1 MAVDLARKPQISDS
15 WAVLLRE
22 EFEQDYMR
30 DLAVFLRQEKAV
42 GKEIYPPGDQI
53 FAAFNSTD
61 VKDVKVVIIG
71 QDPYHAPRQAHGLCF
86 SVLPG
91 IDPPPSLKNICQEMV
106 SDLGVV
112 QPHAPGSLAGWAAQG
127 VLLLNSVLTVEHSRA
142 ASHQGKGW
150 ERFTDSVV
158 AKLSAQR
165 SGLVYLL
172 WGSYAQKKGAEVN
185 RQNNC
190 ILTAPHPSPLSA
202 YRGFFGC
209 RHFSKAND
217 YLIGQ
222 GQKPIQWQQMAVIE
236 HSQLH
241 KDLS

>member
-1 MAVDLARKPQISDS
+1 MAVDLPRKPQISDS
-15 WAVLLRE
+15 WAALLRD

-30 DLAVFLRQEKAV
+30 DLAAFLRQEKNA
-42 GKEIYPPGDQI
+42 GKKIYPPGEQI

-61 VKDVKVVIIG
+61 VRDVKVVIIG
-71 QDPYHAPRQAHGLCF
+71 QDPYHGPRQAHGLCF
-86 SVLPG
+86 SVVAG
-91 IDPPPSLKNICQEMV
+91 IDAPPSLKNICQEMA
-106 SDLGVV
+106 SDLRVA
-112 QPHAPGSLAGWAAQG
+112 QPDSFGNLAGWAKQG
-127 VLLLNSVLTVEHSRA
+127 VLLLNSVLTVERGRA
-142 ASHQGKGW
+142 ASHQGRGW

-158 AKLSAQR
+158 AKLNAQR

-185 RQNNC
+185 RENNC

-222 GQKPIQWQQMAVIE
+222 GEKPIQWQQMAAIE

-241 KDLS
+241 KDFS